1 MSKASARIC
10 LAGED
15 LDWTGGQSILYGVD
29 LNLEVNINILDEPA
43 EYIFINSNKVKDT
56 MKINLNDISDYKY
69 TDNFYNY
76 IIAGIRVFNKHY
88 KIIKAMNIEIVSEI
102 PVKSGLSSSAA
113 LLVAFFKEL
122 FLKYDI
128 KSDVNNIIN
137 LCYET
142 EHYELNSTVGKMDFY
157 SCLEGNKKIL
167 VYDGKNDKVNILDF
181 SFESDV
187 YTVLIYTGNS
197 TSTKQVNISKNNRFI
212 KKEVNFMNYLKTG
225 NEIVKD
231 MIEQFNNKVDVNE
244 IGKSITKYHTIMD
257 KYLKVTNKSIN
268 DCVKICLS
276 MGALGAK
283 LTGCGLGGYV
293 FCLIKENKLENLLD
307 ELEKKKYEYIICK
320 N

>member
-15 LDWTGGQSILYGVD
+15 LDWTGGRSILYGLD
-29 LNLEVNINILDEPA
+29 LKLEVNISMLDESA
-43 EYIFINSNKVKDT
+43 DYIFINSNKVNGT
-56 MKINLNDISDYKY
+56 MKIKLNDILNYKY
-69 TDNFYNY
+69 TDSFYNY
-76 IIAGIRVFNKHY
+76 IIAGVRIFYKHY
-88 KIIKAMNIEIVSEI
+88 KNIKAMKIEIISEVPI
-102 PVKSGLSSSAA
+102 KSGLSSSAA

-122 FLKYDI
+122 FLRYNIKY
-128 KSDVNNIIN
+128 DVNNIIN

-157 SCLEGNKKIL
+157 SCLEGYKKIL
-167 VYDGKNDKVNILDF
+167 VYNGKDDKVNVLDF
-181 SFESDV
+181 SFDRDV
-187 YTVLIYTGNS
+187 NTVLIYTGNS

-212 KKEVNFMNYLKTG
+212 KKEFDFMYYLESGNKIVN
-225 NEIVKD
+225 E

-257 KYLKVTNKSIN
+257 KYLKVTNESIN
-268 DCVKICLS
+268 DCVKICLN

-293 FCLIKENKLENLLD
+293 FCLIKDDKLKNLLD
-307 ELEKKKYEYIICK
+307 ELEKKKYDYIVC
-320 N
+320 NN